1 MNGSG
6 ADVTNCKKGEIRQLI
21 MLIYS
26 IIYYCSFA
34 DLINMIPLIFFLE
47 KLLVKD
53 RITNLLDLII
63 SGKEDKKESA
73 NINI

>member
-1 MNGSG
+1 M
-6 ADVTNCKKGEIRQLI
+6 QLI
-21 MLIYS
+21 VLIYN
-26 IIYYCSFA
+26 IIYCNRFS

-53 RITNLLDLII
+53 RITNSLDLII